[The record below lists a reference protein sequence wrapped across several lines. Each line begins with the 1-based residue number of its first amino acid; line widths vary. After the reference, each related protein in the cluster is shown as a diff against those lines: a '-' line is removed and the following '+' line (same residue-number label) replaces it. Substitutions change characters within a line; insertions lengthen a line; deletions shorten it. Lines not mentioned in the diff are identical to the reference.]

1 MEECVW
7 FKLVEE
13 CQTIW
18 GVTDDIIL
26 PDYRASE
33 QTIVRVFDEVQAHVN
48 WGRFVTFVIWLHR
61 DPEAFHLYQILLR
74 HRKREWEKGLKQLKM
89 FRSRSWIQW
98 LYSGIITILQN
109 LGVLEE

>member
-13 CQTIW
+13 CQNIW
-18 GVTDDIIL
+18 GVTDGISL

-33 QTIVRVFDEVQAHVN
+33 QTIVRVFDEAQAHVN

-61 DPEAFHLYQILLR
+61 DPNAFRLYQILLR
-74 HRKREWEKGLKQLKM
+74 HRPREWEEGLNHLQGN
-89 FRSRSWIQW
+89 RPPWVRW
-98 LYSGIITILQN
+98 LYSGIITILRK
-109 LGVLEE
+109 LGVLEG